1 MQQWRL
7 ITAGTFSLHYCPANW
22 ECMIVRIKQE
32 LAVHLQIN
40 TVVTL
45 QDNCYTNNSQQKK
58 IKINVKLW
66 K

>member
-1 MQQWRL
+1 MQQLRL
-7 ITAGTFSLHYCPANW
+7 ITAGTFSLHYGTANW

-32 LAVHLQIN
+32 LVHLQIN
-40 TVVTL
+40 TVVTQ

-58 IKINVKLW
+58 IKINVKQW